1 MFKTGCNGG
10 DGYDGCVSDD
20 GCDSCV
26 SCGSCYS
33 CIGCYG
39 CYGRYGCGGCV
50 CVSSYWCRAYCSEC
64 NFVRIS
70 TRDASTRSH
79 NTLSKFVDRAES
91 HSGASDGISPSVA
104 LTLATPAAYYAGCCG
119 YPAGSA
125 SCCGYTTEGGSIG
138 VASAVADGTGAFA
151 CSLSFFARVMAFFAA
166 KFSPDNEARCGY
178 SWQRRTNNDEQRG
191 SSRTALKTICAAS
204 TAGSGAQTRA
214 SNAACTTSNR
224 ATRQRLKG
232 LATRSAAHTAGSG
245 RHEQQRATSNRTG
258 ALRIQLAAPHK
269 QRRATRLVRN
279 STGDELRCEY
289 SWQRRTNTHKQRGY
303 EATSN
308 RTCNEARCAD
318 SWQRASRTT
327 TSSV

>member
-1 MFKTGCNGG
+1 MPPAPPMNTAVVPSGSVVGTTCGGGLGGGPGYSARIGSVFKTGCNGG

-26 SCGSCYS
+26 SCCSCYG
-33 CIGCYG
+33 CVGCYG
-39 CYGRYGCGGCV
+39 CYGRYGCGSCNGCV

-166 KFSPDNEARCGY
+166 KFSPDN
-178 SWQRRTNNDEQRG
+178 
-191 SSRTALKTICAAS
+191 
-204 TAGSGAQTRA
+204 
-214 SNAACTTSNR
+214 
-224 ATRQRLKG
+224 
-232 LATRSAAHTAGSG
+232 
-245 RHEQQRATSNRTG
+245 
-258 ALRIQLAAPHK
+258 
-269 QRRATRLVRN
+269 
-279 STGDELRCEY
+279 
-289 SWQRRTNTHKQRGY
+289 
-303 EATSN
+303 
-308 RTCNEARCAD
+308 
-318 SWQRASRTT
+318 
-327 TSSV
+327 

>member
-1 MFKTGCNGG
+1 MFKTGCDGG

-26 SCGSCYS
+26 SCGSCYG
-33 CIGCYG
+33 CVGCYG
-39 CYGRYGCGGCV
+39 CYGRYGCGSCNGCV

-70 TRDASTRSH
+70 TSDASTLSH
-79 NTLSKFVDRAES
+79 NTLSKFVDSAAS
-91 HSGASDGISPSVA
+91 QPGASDGISPSVA

-191 SSRTALKTICAAS
+191 SSRSALATICAAKA
-204 TAGSGAQTRA
+204 AGSGTQTRA
-214 SNAACTTSNR
+214 SNAACATSNK
-224 ATRQRLKG
+224 ATRQRG
-232 LATRSAAHTAGSG
+232 
-245 RHEQQRATSNRTG
+245 
-258 ALRIQLAAPHK
+258 
-269 QRRATRLVRN
+269 
-279 STGDELRCEY
+279 
-289 SWQRRTNTHKQRGY
+289 
-303 EATSN
+303 
-308 RTCNEARCAD
+308 NEARCAN

-327 TSSV
+327 TSKV